1 MLPVVATA
9 GAAAAYAVVVHL
21 RDPNAAGNYP
31 TCPWLMVTG
40 TWCPG
45 CGTLRATHALTNGDI
60 GTALDYNP
68 FAVVSL
74 VGLAAVFVLWARRQW
89 LGVDRKR
96 MAPPWVLYSLAASIT
111 AFWVLRNVPGFEL
124 LAPPV

>member
-9 GAAAAYAVVVHL
+9 GATAAYAVVVHL

-31 TCPWLMVTG
+31 TCPWLLLTG

-45 CGTLRATHALTNGDI
+45 CGTLRATYALTHGDLM
-60 GTALDYNP
+60 TALDYNP

-74 VGLAAVFVLWARRQW
+74 ACLAIVFALWARRQW
-89 LGVDRKR
+89 LGRRRSWV
-96 MAPPWVLYSLAASIT
+96 APAWMVQAMGIGIVAY
-111 AFWVLRNVPGFEL
+111 WVLRNVPGFAF
-124 LAPPV
+124 LAPPT